1 MNRFSRSFLKNER
14 AADALPMRMVVA
26 VIAVGALI
34 LLMTG
39 AVSSLIESEETYAT
53 RTIISEIESNAE
65 QMSANGAGS
74 IVTLDVN
81 VPSDVEIT
89 FGAVPGHEN
98 AWPSDAENYYF
109 EINGKQI
116 IGESS
121 ASYSNPAL
129 DGGLTLSPGP
139 HVLTL
144 ESVRDQNGKI
154 FITLGD
160 KSHL

>member
-1 MNRFSRSFLKNER
+1 MNHFSSTFLKNER

-26 VIAVGALI
+26 VIAIGALL
-34 LLMTG
+34 LLMSG
-39 AVSSLIESEETYAT
+39 AVSSLIESEETYTT
-53 RTIISEIESNAE
+53 RSIISEIESNAE
-65 QMSANGAGS
+65 QMSARGSGS

-81 VPSDVEIT
+81 VPSGVEII
-89 FGAVPGHEN
+89 FGAIPENQN

-109 EINGKQI
+109 EINGKQT

-121 ASYSNPAL
+121 ASYSNTTL
-129 DGGLTLSPGP
+129 DNCFMLSPGP

-154 FITLGD
+154 FITLSD
-160 KSHL
+160 KSQP

>member
-1 MNRFSRSFLKNER
+1 MNNFSETFLKNER

-26 VIAVGALI
+26 VIAIGALLI
-34 LLMTG
+34 LMTG
-39 AVSSLIESEETYAT
+39 AVSSLIESEETYIT

-65 QMSANGAGS
+65 QMSAKGAGS

-81 VPSDVEIT
+81 VPSGVEII
-89 FGAVPGHEN
+89 FGVIPEN
-98 AWPSDAENYYF
+98 QNSWPSDAENYYF
-109 EINGKQI
+109 EINGKQT

-121 ASYSNPAL
+121 ASYSNKTL
-129 DGGLTLSPGP
+129 NGYFILSPGP

-154 FITLGD
+154 FIILCD
-160 KSHL
+160 KSQP

>member
-1 MNRFSRSFLKNER
+1 MNNFSETFLKNER

-26 VIAVGALI
+26 VIAIGALLI
-34 LLMTG
+34 LMTG
-39 AVSSLIESEETYAT
+39 AVSSLIESEETYIT

-65 QMSANGAGS
+65 QMSAKGAGS

-81 VPSDVEIT
+81 VPSGVEII
-89 FGAVPGHEN
+89 FGVIPEN
-98 AWPSDAENYYF
+98 QNSWPSDAENYYF
-109 EINGKQI
+109 EINGKQT

-121 ASYSNPAL
+121 ASYSNMTL
-129 DGGLTLSPGP
+129 NGYFILSPGP

-154 FITLGD
+154 FIILCD
-160 KSHL
+160 KSQP